1 MRLPRWLSRK
11 EPTCNKET
19 QVQPLGQEDSL
30 GKVTAAR
37 CRIPSWK
44 VPWTHGFAGH
54 PAKLLGCKSCTQ
66 LSDYNCQSVYIHI

>member
-11 EPTCNKET
+11 EPASNKET

-37 CRIPSWK
+37 RRIPSWK
-44 VPWTHGFAGH
+44 VPWTDGLCRPPCEVTGVQELHTAF
-54 PAKLLGCKSCTQ
+54 
-66 LSDYNCQSVYIHI
+66 